1 MPGAIPYQR
10 WTLARRNNND
20 DDGVAKRSKRDA
32 ADRKREQEQELEKEG
47 AEKEAPKPE
56 HARLQD
62 QFGNAMLA
70 SMLDQGGTSGGM
82 DIEVEYQHGPKGT
95 EEKGPEFGGDDDIAD
110 VQGPILAEDL
120 ASSLNP
126 KMKKGDNKLGFTDPM
141 PDDVLPPED
150 AVYIEAVA
158 AMPAP
163 PLPPSRT
170 WDPLVQPSTDAVRLG
185 LHDWAVAC
193 SRWAPASAHWQLL
206 MAGIRHGMPVLQDA
220 HGRVGVARSRTA
232 AIATCGLVAGPS
244 LTERGSAANAAAIDF
259 CTELAARSH
268 RVRTVAATSAR
279 DDTGKLPNARD
290 VFRVHAPSASGDVLP
305 RDPSPG
311 AAQAWTTVLQA
322 LAGFTDPMKL
332 LPTLTVAQPD
342 PDDDPD
348 NDPLGL
354 DAFLF
359 AETGGTY
366 DPEAGA
372 HTAIM
377 EAAAYLATAAAQT
390 RVRLAGVAIAV
401 AESSLDW
408 SRGAPTTLLDSRL
421 RQVDDEVVEILQTL
435 VEVAQSTQQRS
446 VDLTGLG
453 HGLKRSARAIKR
465 ARSRAI
471 KDFVRIIG
479 GVVPRDTLLL
489 PKNPD
494 LPDDVKEALSIGE
507 PRSARRWAKELPD
520 PADRRLCGVLVEL
533 CDVVEPPWVAE
544 ALEHLVA
551 EWAERDVHF
560 SRALSVILGA
570 VNLTLG
576 RTGEALAIA
585 REQRRDGLRWRNG
598 ALYAEGA
605 LLGMEAHL
613 MTGDVIRADALRRDA
628 GAYLWQMGA
637 RGSLSLLARWTPP
650 DLDD

>member
-1 MPGAIPYQR
+1 
-10 WTLARRNNND
+10 
-20 DDGVAKRSKRDA
+20 
-32 ADRKREQEQELEKEG
+32 
-47 AEKEAPKPE
+47 
-56 HARLQD
+56 
-62 QFGNAMLA
+62 
-70 SMLDQGGTSGGM
+70 
-82 DIEVEYQHGPKGT
+82 
-95 EEKGPEFGGDDDIAD
+95 
-110 VQGPILAEDL
+110 
-120 ASSLNP
+120 
-126 KMKKGDNKLGFTDPM
+126 
-141 PDDVLPPED
+141 
-150 AVYIEAVA
+150 
-158 AMPAP
+158 
-163 PLPPSRT
+163 
-170 WDPLVQPSTDAVRLG
+170 
-185 LHDWAVAC
+185 
-193 SRWAPASAHWQLL
+193 
-206 MAGIRHGMPVLQDA
+206 
-220 HGRVGVARSRTA
+220 
-232 AIATCGLVAGPS
+232 
-244 LTERGSAANAAAIDF
+244 
-259 CTELAARSH
+259 
-268 RVRTVAATSAR
+268 
-279 DDTGKLPNARD
+279 
-290 VFRVHAPSASGDVLP
+290 
-305 RDPSPG
+305 
-311 AAQAWTTVLQA
+311 VLQA

>member
-1 MPGAIPYQR
+1 MRGGIPYQR

-20 DDGVAKRSKRDA
+20 DDGVAKRNKRDA
-32 ADRKREQEQELEKEG
+32 ADRKREQEQELEREG
-47 AEKEAPKPE
+47 AEKDAPKPE

-70 SMLDQGGTSGGM
+70 SMLDQGGMAGGL

-95 EEKGPEFGGDDDIAD
+95 EEKGPEFGGDDDVVD
-110 VQGPILAEDL
+110 VQGPLLAEDL

-126 KMKKGDNKLGFTDPM
+126 KMKKGDNALGFTDPM

-150 AVYIEAVA
+150 ADYIATVA
-158 AMPAP
+158 AMSPP

-185 LHDWAVAC
+185 LYDWAAEA

-206 MAGIRHGMPVLQDA
+206 MAGVRHGMPVLQDA

-244 LTERGSAANAAAIDF
+244 LVERGSAANAAAIDF
-259 CTELAARSH
+259 CTELAARAH

-279 DDTGKLPNARD
+279 DDAGKLPNARD
-290 VFRVHAPSASGDVLP
+290 VFRVHAPQSSGEVQP
-305 RDPSPG
+305 RDPSRG
-311 AAQAWTTVLQA
+311 AAHAWGAALQA
-322 LAGFTDPMKL
+322 LAGFTDPMIL
-332 LPTLTVAQPD
+332 LPTLTVAKPD

-354 DAFLF
+354 DAFLV
-359 AETGGTY
+359 AQTGGTC

-372 HTAIM
+372 HTAVM
-377 EAAAYLATAAAQT
+377 EAAAHLATAAAQT

-408 SRGAPTTLLDSRL
+408 SSGAPTVLLDSRL
-421 RQVDDEVVEILQTL
+421 RQVDDEVVEVLQTL
-435 VEVAQSTQQRS
+435 VEVAGATQQRS

-453 HGLKRSARAIKR
+453 NGLKRSARAIKR
-465 ARSRAI
+465 SRSRAI

-479 GVVPRDTLLL
+479 GVAPPDTLLL
-489 PKNPD
+489 PEAPD
-494 LPDDVKEALSIGE
+494 VPEDVREALSIGE
-507 PRSARRWAKELPD
+507 PLSARRWAKDLEG

-533 CDVVEPPWVAE
+533 CDVVDPAWVAE
-544 ALEHLVA
+544 ALEQLVA
-551 EWAERDVHF
+551 EWAERDAHF

-613 MTGDVIRADALRRDA
+613 MAGDVIRADALRRDA
-628 GAYLWQMGA
+628 GAHLWQMGA
-637 RGSLSLLARWTPP
+637 RGSLSLLARWAPP